1 MILISSG
8 LYFEYPTS
16 IILNNKKIF
25 IIHKTG
31 VTICE
36 PSFTNIVKNVY
47 NFTNENEQISNE
59 TKLSKVSLSKFDDG
73 YIVSIISLIK
83 YIFLIMKEI

>member
-31 VTICE
+31 ITICD
-36 PSFTNIVKNVY
+36 PSFTNIVKKVY
-47 NFTNENEQISNE
+47 NSTNENEQISNE
-59 TKLSKVSLSKFDDG
+59 SKLSKVSLS
-73 YIVSIISLIK
+73 I
-83 YIFLIMKEI
+83 